1 MILNFS
7 ADEEWPEVLPAVL
20 PRLLINGSQGIGV
33 TIANTWLPMN
43 FKEVSEVIIDYLNS
57 NVVNTDM
64 PLIDFPSGGIII
76 NKDELST
83 IHKTGKGRVVL
94 RAKTEINYLKLKNE
108 LFISKLVVLKAYI
121 ICCLE
126 NGTSADDLFAVKLKQ
141 YKAEFEA
148 VLALALQ
155 DKAQNGSTFINAF
168 NAPLLRG

>member
-1 MILNFS
+1 MSFS
-7 ADEEWPEVLPAVL
+7 FSRIPKKQKRFIVLAELIGGYVLDEKSIASGVLDDKSIASDEKSITSGVL
-20 PRLLINGSQGIGV
+20 DE
-33 TIANTWLPMN
+33 NTSL
-43 FKEVSEVIIDYLNS
+43 EYDYY
-57 NVVNTDM
+57 
-64 PLIDFPSGGIII
+64 
-76 NKDELST
+76 DEYLKQNISPHT
-83 IHKTGKGRVVL
+83 EL
-94 RAKTEINYLKLKNE
+94 RAKSEINYLKLKNE

>member
-1 MILNFS
+1 MSFS
-7 ADEEWPEVLPAVL
+7 FSRIPKKQKRFIVLAELIGGYVLDEKSIASGVLDDKSIASDEKSITSGVL
-20 PRLLINGSQGIGV
+20 DE
-33 TIANTWLPMN
+33 NTSL
-43 FKEVSEVIIDYLNS
+43 EYDYY
-57 NVVNTDM
+57 
-64 PLIDFPSGGIII
+64 
-76 NKDELST
+76 DEYLKQNISPHT
-83 IHKTGKGRVVL
+83 EL

-108 LFISKLVVLKAYI
+108 FFISKLVVLKTYI

-126 NGTSADDLFAVKLKQ
+126 NQTSADDLFAVKLKQ

>member
-1 MILNFS
+1 MLAELIGGYVL
-7 ADEEWPEVLPAVL
+7 DEKSITSGVLDE
-20 PRLLINGSQGIGV
+20 
-33 TIANTWLPMN
+33 NTSL
-43 FKEVSEVIIDYLNS
+43 EYDYYDEYLKQNIS
-57 NVVNTDM
+57 PNT
-64 PLIDFPSGGIII
+64 
-76 NKDELST
+76 E
-83 IHKTGKGRVVL
+83 L

-108 LFISKLVVLKAYI
+108 FFISKLVVLKTYI

-126 NGTSADDLFAVKLKQ
+126 NQTSADDLFAVKLKQ

>member
-7 ADEEWPEVLPAVL
+7 EDEEWPEVLPAVL
-20 PRLLINGSQGIGV
+20 PRLLINASQGIGV

-94 RAKTEINYLKLKNE
+94 RAKTEINVKTVFSIHFLYV
-108 LFISKLVVLKAYI
+108 FYQVVHVIISI
-121 ICCLE
+121 SM
-126 NGTSADDLFAVKLKQ
+126 N
-141 YKAEFEA
+141 
-148 VLALALQ
+148 
-155 DKAQNGSTFINAF
+155 
-168 NAPLLRG
+168 